1 MLTNT
6 EKKAEDFHVG
16 DPECKPEVITKVKAS
31 VLGLNKLAKAIKKR
45 RVDGGSLH
53 LDQPKM
59 KFSLEKKDR
68 NAPKT
73 TDEAKTEHSMEKK
86 EDKIWVPNGVALD
99 KVSGLDGS
107 GVFASHLPFG
117 F

>member
-1 MLTNT
+1 MLSSP
-6 EKKAEDFHVG
+6 EKKEDFHVG
-16 DPECKPEVITKVKAS
+16 DPECKPEVVSKVKAS
-31 VLGLNKLAKAIKKR
+31 VLELNKLAKAIKKR

-73 TDEAKTEHSMEKK
+73 VDGTKVELSPEKK
-86 EDKIWVPNGVALD
+86 DDKIWVPNGVALD
-99 KVSGLDGS
+99 KVSG
-107 GVFASHLPFG
+107 FALFIER
-117 F
+117 FIV